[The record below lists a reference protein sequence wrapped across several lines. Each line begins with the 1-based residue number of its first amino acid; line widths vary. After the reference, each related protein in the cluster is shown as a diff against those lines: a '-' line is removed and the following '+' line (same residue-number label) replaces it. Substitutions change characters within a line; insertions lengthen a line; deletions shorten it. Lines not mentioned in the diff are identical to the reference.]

1 MMRGKLVLLPFPF
14 DDLSAAKVRPALCL
28 TDEIGA
34 HQHVVVAFVSSQV
47 PTQPE
52 PSDLVL
58 DAAGADFAATG
69 LRVASVIKLH
79 RLLTVSKGIMLR
91 GLGSLTPALQAQ
103 VGRGI
108 SVTIQADLPR
118 HREAPT
124 GRCGTFLPRVL
135 RF

>member
-14 DDLSAAKVRPALCL
+14 DDLSAAKVRPVLCL

-34 HQHVVVAFVSSQV
+34 HEHVVVAFVSSQV

-58 DAAGADFAATG
+58 DATDADFAATG

-91 GLGSLTPALQAQ
+91 ELGSLTPALQAQ
-103 VGRGI
+103 VGRRIKALFG
-108 SVTIQADLPR
+108 V
-118 HREAPT
+118 
-124 GRCGTFLPRVL
+124 
-135 RF
+135 